1 MLSNSFRLF
10 FFSSSLYTRLVSLS
24 RLWRQ
29 NIGGS
34 DSERK
39 NKHNVTLVQYNSTH
53 CLYYFEN
60 DDHDLFVFMRS
71 IDLIFIFLYF
81 SLPPSI
87 LVGFYSIILNETD
100 WNTRQVDQIKA
111 FNVKWLKC
119 NNTLS
124 LVPTLITIECTANAT
139 INSLNRSS
147 SSWALADNKIE
158 EHHQLCCLSILAH
171 HYYYIFFLF
180 FR

>member
-1 MLSNSFRLF
+1 
-10 FFSSSLYTRLVSLS
+10 
-24 RLWRQ
+24 
-29 NIGGS
+29 
-34 DSERK
+34 
-39 NKHNVTLVQYNSTH
+39 
-53 CLYYFEN
+53 
-60 DDHDLFVFMRS
+60 MRS

-124 LVPTLITIECTANAT
+124 LFP
-139 INSLNRSS
+139 SLSFS
-147 SSWALADNKIE
+147 
-158 EHHQLCCLSILAH
+158 LS
-171 HYYYIFFLF
+171 YSP
-180 FR
+180 